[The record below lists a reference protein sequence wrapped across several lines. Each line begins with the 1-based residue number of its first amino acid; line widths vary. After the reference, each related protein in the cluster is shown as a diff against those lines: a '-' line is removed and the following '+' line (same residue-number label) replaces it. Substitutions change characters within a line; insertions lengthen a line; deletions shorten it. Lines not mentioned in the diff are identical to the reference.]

1 MILYSSNAIGFKKDT
16 DQNLIVDKI
25 ENSFVDCFGKF
36 PSPSERK
43 SWNNS
48 MQFMEKIIRNSN
60 VANDCGVLIEYNIPT
75 SSKRV
80 DFILSGKNESEE
92 DNFVIVE
99 LKQWEEVEP
108 TEKEDI
114 VKTFVG
120 KAVREAAH
128 PSYQAWSYQQMIH
141 DMNMAVYEGNIQSHS
156 CSYLHNYKEKNPEPL
171 KLPQYS
177 ECISQAP
184 VFLKD
189 DYKMLEDFLFCHVG
203 RGKGMEILY
212 RIESGK
218 IKPSKKLIDCVSGLF
233 QGNKEFI
240 LIDEQKVAFETIV
253 NVAKK
258 ADGKKR
264 TIIVTG
270 GPGTGKSVISM
281 NAFGELLKNEMN
293 VQFVAPNSAFRNVLL
308 EMLTKQMPKNK
319 NRVRALFSGSARFY
333 NTKENIFDVLIVD
346 EAHRL
351 KGAGAYQYMGKNQIE
366 DIIKASRINVFFVD
380 DSQQIRPEDI
390 GSVQSIKD
398 IAQKYNSE
406 VEEIELKAQFRCSGA
421 EGFMNW
427 LTTVLQIEDTANF
440 DGWDK
445 TAFEFKIADSPTD
458 LLDMI
463 KAKNYE
469 GYKARMLAGYSWKW
483 SSEKEGNKNGE
494 IDDVVISECD
504 FSMPWNSRAT
514 NTWAI
519 DDAGVN
525 QIGCVHT
532 SQGLEF
538 DYVGVIVGNDLKF
551 NPEMKTLYAS
561 YNDYK
566 DLVGKKGLRDEPV
579 ELTRLVSNVYKIL
592 MSRGM
597 KGCYVYCRDPELQEY
612 FKERLEHA
620 KYSNIN

>member
-1 MILYSSNAIGFKKDT
+1 MILYSSNVTGFKKDIKSF
-16 DQNLIVDKI
+16 QIVDKI
-25 ENSFVDCFGKF
+25 ENSFVDCFGKN
-36 PSPSERK
+36 PSPSEKR

-48 MQFMEKIIRNSN
+48 MQFMSQIVDGSN
-60 VANDCGVLIEYNIPT
+60 VADDCGVLIEYNIPT

-80 DFILSGKNESEE
+80 DFILSGQNKEEE
-92 DNFVIVE
+92 DNFVIIE
-99 LKQWEEVEP
+99 LKQWDSAEP

-120 KAVREAAH
+120 QAVREAAH

-141 DMNMAVYEGNIQSHS
+141 DMNTAVYEGNIKSHS

-171 KLPQYS
+171 KLPQYA
-177 ECISQAP
+177 ECIRQAP
-184 VFLKD
+184 VFLRD
-189 DYKMLEDFLFCHVG
+189 DYKMLEDFLYCHVG

-212 RIESGK
+212 RIENGK
-218 IKPSKKLIDCVSGLF
+218 IKPSKKLIDHVSGLF
-233 QGNKEFI
+233 RGNSEFI

-258 ADGKKR
+258 DDNKKR

-281 NAFGELLKNEMN
+281 NALGELLKNEMN
-293 VQFVAPNSAFRNVLL
+293 VQFVAPNAAFRNVLL
-308 EMLTKQMPKNK
+308 EMLTQQIPKNK
-319 NRVRALFSGSARFY
+319 NRIRNLFSGSAKFY
-333 NTKENIFDVLIVD
+333 NTQENVFDVLIVD

-351 KGAGAYQYMGKNQIE
+351 KKAGAYQYQGENQIE

-390 GSVQSIKD
+390 GSVQAIRE

-406 VEEIELKAQFRCSGA
+406 IEEIELKAQFRCSGA

-445 TAFEFKIADSPTD
+445 AAFEFKIADNPND
-458 LLDMI
+458 LLEMV

-469 GYKARMLAGYSWKW
+469 GYKARMLAGYAWKW

-494 IDDVVISECD
+494 IEDVIISECD
-504 FSMPWNSRAT
+504 FKMPWNSRST
-514 NTWAI
+514 TTWAI
-519 DDAGVN
+519 DENGVN

-538 DYVGVIVGNDLKF
+538 DYVGIIVGNDLKF
-551 NPEMKTLYAS
+551 NPETKEIYAS

-566 DLVGKKGLRDEPV
+566 DMVGKKGLKEKPL

-597 KGCYVYCRDPELQEY
+597 KGCYVYCRDSELQEY
-612 FKERLEHA
+612 LKERLERTRE
-620 KYSNIN
+620 